1 MPPLPAELLS
11 LIVAFAP
18 LFSKPVW
25 EHAKQLLLGAILAP
39 GKRTVTACLRVMGLS
54 AEKQFQ
60 TYHRVLNRAC
70 WSTLQA
76 SRILLGLLIALLPPG
91 STIVIGADDTIE
103 RRRGKKINWIGC
115 YRDPVRSTKKHVVKC
130 FGLKWLSLM
139 LLVRRPWSSRVWALP
154 FLTVLCRAQDKDRPL
169 RHKTAIDI
177 LTVCVRLVRRW
188 VPERAIVM
196 VVDGGYAALKLAL
209 CCADEQTDV
218 TLVTRLRLDVA
229 LYHWPGPRPVGKRGR
244 KPRKGQRQRS
254 LKEWAARCDTPWA
267 EVEVEWY
274 GGKKKRLLVFSRT
287 ALWHTPGEL
296 PVAIRYVLVRDPEG
310 KLRDEAFGCT
320 KLEAL
325 PEQILG
331 WVVMRWSVEVTFEE
345 ARARLGM
352 ETQRQWSEKAIARTT
367 PALLSLFSLV
377 VLLAGHVVKDGKL
390 PINQAAWYEKE
401 EATFTDCLALVR
413 QHLWRARYF
422 LNSARPAEFVQI
434 PGKVLDHLLS
444 CLALAA

>member
-274 GGKKKRLLVFSRT
+274 GGKKKKLLVFSRT

-310 KLRDEAFGCT
+310 KLRNGSLRLHEAGRAAGTNSQLGRDEMVGRSDFRRGAGAVGYGDAAAMVGESNCT
-320 KLEAL
+320 HGASAVELVFAGRAA
-325 PEQILG
+325 G
-331 WVVMRWSVEVTFEE
+331 WAPGQGR
-345 ARARLGM
+345 
-352 ETQRQWSEKAIARTT
+352 ETPDQ
-367 PALLSLFSLV
+367 PGGLV
-377 VLLAGHVVKDGKL
+377 
-390 PINQAAWYEKE
+390 
-401 EATFTDCLALVR
+401 
-413 QHLWRARYF
+413 
-422 LNSARPAEFVQI
+422 
-434 PGKVLDHLLS
+434 
-444 CLALAA
+444 